1 MNYSLLIP
9 EYCLVGLA
17 FLVIAVELWFPQV
30 RKDIVGYIAA
40 LGAAGILAGS
50 FAYAETDES
59 FGGLF
64 QIDHYTLFFRVL
76 FLGAA
81 VFICILSAQFVRK
94 FLRNGGEYYGVLLLG
109 TAGAIGLAAAT
120 ELLTAYISLE
130 LISFSLYVLISF
142 AKYDRKSNEA
152 GLKYVLLGAFASA
165 MFLYGVSLVYGVT
178 KTTSYGG
185 IHVALMQLDAGNFGL
200 LMGIVLILTGVGFK
214 IAAVP
219 FHMAT
224 PDAYEG
230 APLPITAFLSITSKA
245 AGFALLL
252 RLFGTAFDPRLGE
265 WKWLVAILSAA
276 TMTLG
281 NLIAIQQHNIK
292 RLLAYSSIGQVG
304 YLLIGIAAMAP
315 DAASALLFHMAG
327 YIITNL
333 VVFGAVI
340 AIFNQ
345 TGIDEI
351 PDYAGM
357 ADRQPFLALVLTI
370 GLFSLA
376 GMPLFAG
383 FFTKFFLFQAGA
395 NHDLL
400 WLVGF
405 GVVNSMISL
414 YYYLLVIKQLYL
426 AGDKSP
432 SARVHPSPVLAGA
445 IGLLTLGVFFV
456 GIYPMPLVK
465 GTDKAIAP
473 LFPNG
478 SIAQHAA
485 PAHAPRAGS
494 DAQVP

>member
-1 MNYSLLIP
+1 MNYSLMIP
-9 EYCLVGLA
+9 EYALVGLA
-17 FLVIAVELWFPQV
+17 FLIIGVELWFPRV
-30 RKDIVGYIAA
+30 RKDIIAYLTA
-40 LGAAGILAGS
+40 LGAAGVLAGC
-50 FAYAETDES
+50 FAYAETNES
-59 FGGLF
+59 FGELL
-64 QIDHYTLFFRVL
+64 QVDHYSLFFRVL

-81 VFICILSAQFVRK
+81 VFIALFSAQFVRK
-94 FLRNGGEYYGVLLLG
+94 NLRNAGEYYGLLLLA
-109 TAGAIGLAAAT
+109 TAGAIGMAMAT

-130 LISFSLYVLISF
+130 LLSFSLYVLISF
-142 AKYDRKSNEA
+142 NKLDRRSNEG
-152 GLKYVLLGAFASA
+152 GLKYLLLGAFSSA
-165 MFLYGVSLVYGVT
+165 MLLYGISLIYGVT
-178 KTTSYGG
+178 RTTNYDDIATALQAGG
-185 IHVALMQLDAGNFGL
+185 GGSLGALMGF
-200 LMGIVLILTGVGFK
+200 VLILTGIGFK
-214 IAAVP
+214 ISAVP

-252 RLFGTAFDPRLGE
+252 RLFGTAFLPAIDQ
-265 WKWLVAILSAA
+265 WKWLVAILAAA

-281 NLIAIQQHNIK
+281 NLVAIQQHNIK

-304 YLLIGIAAMAP
+304 YLLIGIAAMSP
-315 DAASALLFHMAG
+315 DAASALLFHLAG

-333 VVFGAVI
+333 VVFGVVI
-340 AIFNQ
+340 AIFNA
-345 TGIDEI
+345 TGEEEI
-351 PDYAGM
+351 AGYGGM
-357 ADRQPFLALVLTI
+357 ADRQPFLALALTI

-395 NHDLL
+395 RHDLL

-432 SARVHPSPVLAGA
+432 EARVRVPYFLTALVTV
-445 IGLLTLGVFFV
+445 LTLGVFFV
-456 GIYPMPLVK
+456 GIYPTPLAK
-465 GTDKAIAP
+465 GADKAAAP

-478 SIAQHAA
+478 SGTAHSA
-485 PAHAPRAGS
+485 PGATHGPVTR
-494 DAQVP
+494 VP

>member
-152 GLKYVLLGAFASA
+152 GLKYVLLGAFSSA

-178 KTTSYGG
+178 KTTSYVG
-185 IHVALMQLDAGNFGL
+185 IAQSLPAAGNLGF

-252 RLFGTAFDPRLGE
+252 RLFSTAFGPRVDE

-281 NLIAIQQHNIK
+281 NLIAIQQYNIK

-304 YLLIGIAAMAP
+304 YLLIGIAALAP
-315 DAASALLFHMAG
+315 DAASALLFHLAG

-340 AIFNQ
+340 AIYNQ

-478 SIAQHAA
+478 SIAQHVS
-485 PAHAPRAGS
+485 PAHAPNTGS
-494 DAQVP
+494 DAQVR

>member
-9 EYCLVGLA
+9 EFCLTGLA
-17 FLVIAVELWFPQV
+17 IIIVAAELWFPQV
-30 RKDIVGYIAA
+30 RKDIIGYLAA
-40 LGAAGILAGS
+40 LGAAGVLAGS
-50 FAYAETDES
+50 LAYLETHES
-59 FGGLF
+59 FGSLLSV
-64 QIDHYTLFFRVL
+64 DNYTTFFRVL

-81 VFICILSAQFVRK
+81 VFICLISAQFARARLQNV
-94 FLRNGGEYYGVLLLG
+94 GEYYGILLLA
-109 TAGAIGLAAAT
+109 TVGAIGMAAAT

-130 LISFSLYVLISF
+130 LLSFSLYVLISF
-142 AKYDRKSNEA
+142 NKLDPRSNEG
-152 GLKYVLLGAFASA
+152 GLKYLLLGVFSSA
-165 MFLYGVSLVYGVT
+165 MFLYGLSLIYGVT
-178 KTTSYGG
+178 RSTNYSDIATALQHGTG
-185 IHVALMQLDAGNFGL
+185 DINFALML
-200 LMGIVLILTGVGFK
+200 GIVLIITGIGFK

-252 RLFGTAFDPRLGE
+252 RLFSTAFMPVIDQWRILI
-265 WKWLVAILSAA
+265 AILAA
-276 TMTLG
+276 STMTVG
-281 NLIAIQQHNIK
+281 NLVAIQQHNIK

-304 YLLIGIAAMAP
+304 YLLIGIAAMSP

-340 AIFNQ
+340 AIFNA
-345 TGIDEI
+345 TGKEEI
-351 PDYAGM
+351 ADFGGM
-357 ADRQPFLALVLTI
+357 AERQPFLALVLTI

-395 NHDLL
+395 NHGLL

-414 YYYLLVIKQLYL
+414 YYYLLVIKQMYL
-426 AGDKSP
+426 GGPQPDQP
-432 SARVHPSPVLAGA
+432 RLRVPVMMHGVL
-445 IGLLTLGVFFV
+445 GLLTLGVFFV
-456 GIYPMPLVK
+456 GLYPLPLL
-465 GTDKAIAP
+465 KAADRAVAL
-473 LFPNG
+473 LFPG
-478 SIAQHAA
+478 
-485 PAHAPRAGS
+485 
-494 DAQVP
+494 

>member
-1 MNYSLLIP
+1 MNYSLMIP

-17 FLVIAVELWFPQV
+17 FIVIAIELWFPQV
-30 RKDIVGYIAA
+30 RRDIVGYIAA

-50 FAYAETDES
+50 FAYAQTNES
-59 FGGLF
+59 FNGLL

-94 FLRNGGEYYGVLLLG
+94 YLRNGGEYFGVLLLG
-109 TAGAIGLAAAT
+109 TAGAIGMAAAT

-178 KTTSYGG
+178 KTTSYAG
-185 IHVALMQLDAGNFGL
+185 IAQSLPANGDLGL
-200 LMGIVLILTGVGFK
+200 LMGIVLILTGIGFK

-252 RLFGTAFDPRLGE
+252 RLFSTAFGPRLDE

-281 NLIAIQQHNIK
+281 NLVAIQQHNIK

-315 DAASALLFHMAG
+315 DSASALLFHLAG
-327 YIITNL
+327 YVVTNL

-345 TGIDEI
+345 TGIEEI
-351 PDYAGM
+351 SDYAGM

-383 FFTKFFLFQAGA
+383 FFTKFFLFQSGA
-395 NHDLL
+395 NHGLL

-405 GVVNSMISL
+405 AVVNSMISL

-432 SARVHPSPVLAGA
+432 SARVHPSPILTGA
-445 IGLLTLGVFFV
+445 IGLLTLGVFV
-456 GIYPMPLVK
+456 IGIYPLPLVK

-478 SIAQHAA
+478 SFVQHVGQTHSGA
-485 PAHAPRAGS
+485 
-494 DAQVP
+494 DAQTR